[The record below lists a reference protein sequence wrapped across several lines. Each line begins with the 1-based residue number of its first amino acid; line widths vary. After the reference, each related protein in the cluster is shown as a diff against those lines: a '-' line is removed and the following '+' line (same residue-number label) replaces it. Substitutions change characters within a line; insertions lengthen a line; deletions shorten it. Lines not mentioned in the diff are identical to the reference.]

1 MTFSTHDK
9 GSNVEFKEIKV
20 EIDSTVGVDHGID
33 GNKANRTIRMIA
45 NGGDAVVRV
54 A

>member
-1 MTFSTHDK
+1 MTRAVIK
-9 GSNVEFKEIKV
+9 QCRIQGKKV

-33 GNKANRTIRMIA
+33 GNKANRTVRMIA

>member
-1 MTFSTHDK
+1 MTRTAIK
-9 GSNVEFKEIKV
+9 QCRIQGKKV
-20 EIDSTVGVDHGID
+20 EIDSTVGGDHGID

>member
-1 MTFSTHDK
+1 MRRAVIK
-9 GSNVEFKEIKV
+9 QCRIQGKKV
-20 EIDSTVGVDHGID
+20 EINSIVGVGHGID